1 MLKTTPFHARTA
13 PLVLGETW
21 RRWAGHAVASAYDW
35 THDRE
40 YAAVR
45 NAAALFDVSPLHKYR
60 IAGPDAAQLLDRMVT
75 RNVHKTKVGQVLYT
89 PWCDAH
95 GKTIDDGTV
104 SRFGENEFRLTAAEP
119 NFRWLEMNAFRL
131 NVDIHDE
138 SDEYGTLALQGPLSR
153 TILNAV
159 AERPVDALKYFRV
172 MSNRIAGVDIEISRT
187 GYTGDLGYE
196 LWIPTLDAL
205 RVWDALMAKGA
216 DYGLTPAGIWALDL
230 VRIEAGLVMLDVD
243 YHSANHA
250 MIEAQKSSPFEL
262 SLDWT
267 VQLDKEAFNGKRA
280 LAHEKAKGFA
290 WRFVGIEVDWDSFE
304 KLYTAADLAPSLP
317 TVAWRA
323 SVPIYRLGRQIGYAS
338 SGCWSPLLKKY
349 IALAHLRSP
358 HFAPDTPVEIE
369 VTVEH
374 QRKRAHA
381 WVRKL
386 PFFDPPRKKAD
397 YA

>member
-13 PLVLGETW
+13 PLILGQTW
-21 RRWAGHAVASAYDW
+21 RRWAGHAVASSYDW

-45 NAAALFDVSPLHKYR
+45 NTAALFDVSPLHKYMVT
-60 IAGPDAAQLLDRMVT
+60 GPDAAQLLDRMVT
-75 RNVHKTKVGQVLYT
+75 RNVAKSKVGQVLYT

-95 GKTIDDGTV
+95 GKVIDDGTI
-104 SRFGENEFRLTAAEP
+104 SRLGESTFRLTSAEP
-119 NFRWLEMNAFRL
+119 NSRWLHLNAFRL
-131 NVDIHDE
+131 NVDIQDV
-138 SDEYGTLALQGPLSR
+138 SDDFGALALQGPRSR

-159 AERPVDALKYFRV
+159 ADQSLDELKYFRV
-172 MSNRIAGVDIEISRT
+172 MDNRIAGVDVQVSRT

-196 LWIPTLDAL
+196 LWIPAAQAL
-205 RVWDALMAKGA
+205 TVWDALIASGT
-216 DYGLTPAGIWALDL
+216 DYGLTPAGIWALD
-230 VRIEAGLVMLDVD
+230 VARIEAGLVMLDVD
-243 YHSANHA
+243 YHSAHHA
-250 MIEAQKSSPFEL
+250 MIEAQKSSPYEL

-267 VQLDKEAFNGKRA
+267 VQLDKEAFNGKRS
-280 LAHEKAKGFA
+280 LENEKARGPA

-304 KLYTAADLAPSLP
+304 ALYAAVDLTPSLP

-323 SVPIYRLGRQIGYAS
+323 SVPIYRGGEHVGYAS

-349 IALAHLRSP
+349 LALAHLRAP
-358 HFAPDTPVEIE
+358 HFAPDTNVEIE

-374 QRKRAHA
+374 QRRRANA

-386 PFFDPPRKKAD
+386 PFFDPPRKKA
-397 YA
+397 

>member
-45 NAAALFDVSPLHKYR
+45 NAAAVFDVSPLHKYR
-60 IAGPDAAQLLDRMVT
+60 IRGRDAAQLLDRMVT
-75 RNVHKTKVGQVLYT
+75 RNVHKMKVGQVLYT

-104 SRFGENEFRLTAAEP
+104 SRLGENEFRLTAAEP
-119 NFRWLEMNAFRL
+119 NFRWLHMNAFRL
-131 NVDIHDE
+131 DVDIRDE

-153 TILNAV
+153 TVLNAV

-172 MSNRIAGVDIEISRT
+172 MPNRIAGVDIEISRT

-205 RVWDALMAKGA
+205 RVWDALMARGA

-374 QRKRAHA
+374 QRKRANA

-386 PFFDPPRKKAD
+386 PFFDPPRKKSD
-397 YA
+397 